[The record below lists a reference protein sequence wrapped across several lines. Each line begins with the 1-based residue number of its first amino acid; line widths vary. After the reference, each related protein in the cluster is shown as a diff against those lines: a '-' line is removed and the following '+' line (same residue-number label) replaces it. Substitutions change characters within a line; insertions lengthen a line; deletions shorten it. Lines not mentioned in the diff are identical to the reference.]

1 MGIGNILS
9 TLIQQ
14 QGTNVNKLAQ
24 AADVSP
30 QTLYSMIRRDN
41 MKVNAE
47 VLIRVCRALNVPVE
61 YVYELY
67 SGERTKTAPKYIP
80 QEITLIT
87 KYRALDDAD
96 RELVDNIIDNLHER
110 RLSKLSDKSA
120 ETMSD

>member
-41 MKVNAE
+41 MKVNVE

-67 SGERTKTAPKYIP
+67 SGERTKTAPQYTRAE
-80 QEITLIT
+80 QSLIE

-96 RELVDNIIDNLHER
+96 RDLVANIVDNLHDR

-120 ETMSD
+120 ETMSG

>member
-41 MKVNAE
+41 MKVNVE

-67 SGERTKTAPKYIP
+67 SGERTKTAPKYTP

-110 RLSKLSDKSA
+110 RLSKLSEKSA